1 MKKWQRNLY
10 KFMYG
15 RYGFDE
21 LYKLSITIY
30 FIIFILN
37 LFIKNII
44 VTYIEL
50 LIIIIIFYRVFSKQ
64 INKRQKENNKYLK
77 IRNKIIK
84 YFKLK
89 KTIWKDRN
97 TKYYKK
103 CPKCKTIL
111 RLPLKKGKHTVN
123 CPTCHHR
130 FTVKVKRNEKIKVEI
145 IK

>member
-1 MKKWQRNLY
+1 MNKWQNKIYR
-10 KFMYG
+10 FMYG

-30 FIIFILN
+30 FIVFIIN

-44 VTYIEL
+44 LTYFEL
-50 LIIIIIFYRVFSKQ
+50 LLIIIIFYRSFSKK
-64 INKRQKENNKYLK
+64 INKRKRENDIYLK
-77 IRNKIIK
+77 VRKKIIK
-84 YFKLK
+84 YLNLK
-89 KTIWKDRN
+89 KIIWKDRN
-97 TKYYKK
+97 SKYYKK

-123 CPTCHHR
+123 CPNCHHR